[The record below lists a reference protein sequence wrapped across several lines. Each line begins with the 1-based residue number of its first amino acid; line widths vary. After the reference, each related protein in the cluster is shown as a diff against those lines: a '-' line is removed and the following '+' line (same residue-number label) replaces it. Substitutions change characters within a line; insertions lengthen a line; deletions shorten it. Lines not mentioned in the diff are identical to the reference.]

1 MARLTINEAAGSGY
15 TDEIVLTPSDF
26 TTDAG
31 NTTTQVNVPVK
42 AGDVIYGAAVEVV
55 EAFSTDTDLT
65 VGTDADVDGS
75 AADADSLITAIAV
88 ETVGGVAANTGAD
101 ITAGAGPLTADDDGN
116 INIIAGSALNGDTSG
131 KIRVLLGIR
140 RINA

>member
-65 VGTDADVDGS
+65 VGTDVDVDGS
-75 AADADSLITAIAV
+75 EADPDALITAIAV

-101 ITAGAGPLTADDDGN
+101 IAAGAGPLTVDDDGN
-116 INIIAGSALNGDTSG
+116 IEIIAGSALNGDTSG

>member
-65 VGTDADVDGS
+65 VGTDVDVDGS

>member
-31 NTTTQVNVPVK
+31 NTTTKVTVPVK
-42 AGDVIYGAAVEVV
+42 TGDVIYGAAVEVV

-65 VGTDADVDGS
+65 VGTDVDVDGTQ
-75 AADADSLITAIAV
+75 ADPDALITAIAV

-101 ITAGAGPLTADDDGN
+101 IAAGAGPLTVDDDGN
-116 INIIAGSALNGDTSG
+116 IEIIAGSALNGDTSG

>member
-1 MARLTINEAAGSGY
+1 MARLTINEAGTSGY
-15 TDEIVLTPSDF
+15 TDEIILTPSDF
-26 TTDAG
+26 TTAAG
-31 NTTTQVNVPVK
+31 NTTTLVTVPVK
-42 AGDVIYGAAVEVV
+42 QGDVIYGAAVEVV

-65 VGTDADVDGS
+65 VGTDADVDGT

-88 ETVGGVAANTGAD
+88 ETVGGKAANTGAD

-116 INIIAGSALNGDTSG
+116 INIVAGSALNDDTSG

-140 RINA
+140 RIDF